1 MNTKPFSE
9 LRNQMTPEQREMSK
23 ARALLMSL
31 HISLIEL
38 QESMGIPQENLEK
51 ELGIDLAN
59 ISNIEHLDDIQISS
73 LSRYIQ
79 ALGGSLKIVADFP
92 GKEVVLAKS

>member
-9 LRNQMTPEQREMSK
+9 LRSKMTPEQREMSK
-23 ARALLMSL
+23 ARALLISL

-38 QESMGIPQENLEK
+38 HESMGIPQEHLEK

-59 ISNIEHLDDIQISS
+59 ISNLEHLDDIQIST
-73 LSRYIQ
+73 LSRYIE
-79 ALGGSLKIVADFP
+79 ALGGSLKIVANFP
-92 GKEVVLAKS
+92 EKEVVLAKS